1 MEKFRKRSKNEFD
14 QKEKNPVTRYAP
26 DYHEGLSKNSRRE
39 YKIMRQTRR

>member
-26 DYHEGLSKNSRRE
+26 DYHEGLSE
-39 YKIMRQTRR
+39 KIVAERI